1 MVNGTEYLKMLVG
14 WIGKMFEAEKINGYC
29 DLNDS
34 QAETFKAFWYN
45 FLNGWET
52 AIIVPC
58 QVRYVQDEDYPYIR
72 FDFTINGRK
81 SWLHVLDS
89 ETWY

>member
-1 MVNGTEYLKMLVG
+1 MVD
-14 WIGKMFEAEKINGYC
+14 AEKISGYC
-29 DLNDS
+29 CLNDS
-34 QAETFKAFWYN
+34 QAETFKAFWHN

-52 AIIVPC
+52 AVIIPC
-58 QVRYVQDEDYPYIR
+58 RVRYVQEDYPYIR
-72 FDFTINGRK
+72 FDFIINGRK